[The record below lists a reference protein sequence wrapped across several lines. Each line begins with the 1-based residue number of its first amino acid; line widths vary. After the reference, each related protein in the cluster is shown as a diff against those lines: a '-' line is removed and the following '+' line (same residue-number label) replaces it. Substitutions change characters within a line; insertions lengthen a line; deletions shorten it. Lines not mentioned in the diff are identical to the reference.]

1 MKISSMMRGTLPKI
15 VPLLPQSSGEVA
27 ELPRLIVTSHHKS
40 LTVACTSIINSCI
53 HVTKLVLVIAFTVM
67 KSTEYWWFHKHV
79 VVMSSADGS
88 NQPSLRSNGG

>member
-15 VPLLPQSSGEVA
+15 VPLLSQSSGEVA

-40 LTVACTSIINSCI
+40 LAVACTSIINSCI
-53 HVTKLVLVIAFTVM
+53 HVTKLVLVIAFKVM

-79 VVMSSADGS
+79 CRCAGVDT
-88 NQPSLRSNGG
+88 